1 MAKVKITVVKRMSN
15 PDLITQYGKGIAE
28 VCERFQDGQEWVLD
42 RLNMPADFCSWAW
55 ADIQRDAAIMFS
67 GGNLSWVDQPGWPSL
82 AVPTDSV
89 RSSSKW
95 NASRS
100 REAGSLSVDLGCP
113 GA

>member
-28 VCERFQDGQEWVLD
+28 VCERFEDGQEWVLD

-67 GGNLSWVDQPGWPSL
+67 GGNLSWVDQPGVAISCC
-82 AVPTDSV
+82 TDGF
-89 RSSSKW
+89 RPET
-95 NASRS
+95 SRGSTS
-100 REAGSLSVDLGCP
+100 RG
-113 GA
+113 